1 MILIMTTTMTT
12 AATTAAAATAAAAAM
27 TTMTIAGSFRVC
39 QISGSPAAGPF
50 RRRAPHEMLHPSAR
64 LQFGTELFQSSG

>member
-12 AATTAAAATAAAAAM
+12 AATTAAAATAAAAM